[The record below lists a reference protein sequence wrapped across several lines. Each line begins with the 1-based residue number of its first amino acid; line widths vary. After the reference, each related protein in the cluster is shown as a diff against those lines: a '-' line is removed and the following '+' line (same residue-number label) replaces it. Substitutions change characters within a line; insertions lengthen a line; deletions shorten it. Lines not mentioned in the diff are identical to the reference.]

1 MVWKEATSDSSAPD
15 HETMRAAQHK
25 SCRSSIHISEK
36 YLASKET
43 IVSRTHQQSDSSCG
57 PLIGGGD
64 EAGPGSTYNGVQEL
78 STSLQAAGGGG
89 GGGRPLS
96 SPEELRS
103 PHYNL
108 SLEAAT
114 ESPSRVT
121 SIAKKT
127 RRRGDE
133 LFSMDPKSCVEM
145 SPKLT
150 KMLKTMEAP
159 PPLKLD
165 MDPPLRK
172 ARVSVRARSDAAT
185 VSHGLLL

>member
-57 PLIGGGD
+57 PLIGGDD

-89 GGGRPLS
+89 GGRPLS

-108 SLEAAT
+108 SSEAAT
-114 ESPSRVT
+114 ELPSRVT
-121 SIAKKT
+121 SITKKT

-145 SPKLT
+145 SPT
-150 KMLKTMEAP
+150 KMQKKMEAP